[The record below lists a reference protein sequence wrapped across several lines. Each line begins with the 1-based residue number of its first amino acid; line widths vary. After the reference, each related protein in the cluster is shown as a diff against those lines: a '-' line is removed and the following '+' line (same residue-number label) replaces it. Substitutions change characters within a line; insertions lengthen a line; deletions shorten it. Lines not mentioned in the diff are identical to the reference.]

1 MRTKLKSTSLIILPD
16 YADVIK
22 SIEMTL
28 NSKHRKTKK
37 LKSKDIE
44 TQKTKTQKNENLVL
58 SKQ

>member
-1 MRTKLKSTSLIILPD
+1 MFILPD
-16 YADVIK
+16 YADVIN
-22 SIEMTL
+22 SIKLAL

>member
-1 MRTKLKSTSLIILPD
+1 MIILPD

-22 SIEMTL
+22 SIKMAL

-44 TQKTKTQKNENLVL
+44 TQKTKNTEKWKLGFIKTIDRKCRL
-58 SKQ
+58 I